1 MGPRLSENHAWKR
14 ILSKILYIYLY
25 FLGLMAYPEK
35 GVSHKNGKICF
46 FRFEIT
52 RLCDIDLLVLTR

>member
-25 FLGLMAYPEK
+25 FLGLMAYPRK
-35 GVSHKNGKICF
+35 GVSHKSGKICF
-46 FRFEIT
+46 
-52 RLCDIDLLVLTR
+52 LDLKLKDFAI